1 LKNQPLAPFLDRIY
15 SIYRIVLAGSLWQV
29 SADQSVSEMSRLIS
43 ENDGAAIAI
52 AQQWLILQEAK
63 PA

>member
-1 LKNQPLAPFLDRIY
+1 
-15 SIYRIVLAGSLWQV
+15 V
-29 SADQSVSEMSRLIS
+29 SADQSVSEMSWLIS
-43 ENDGAAIAI
+43 ENDGPAIAI